1 MTAKQTEKRFKKG
14 GKTKSV
20 SAVSPVIS
28 TIIISSTLL
37 IILVIASFVST
48 NILELR
54 LADTEFEQA
63 KTNMLLLNK
72 IIQDVALKEDAASSM
87 QFSQRSG
94 GIGIYESA
102 EKINITLIQG
112 SQIETIYPF
121 SQSDSFYIIKYRGGS
136 RVSAAETNLT
146 GSPSLVVGMSE
157 PLGYV
162 RVEIDNGV
170 WIVLDYLRVRVV
182 TNTIVRVGGIDYNLT
197 EIFVIR
203 LELGSTSGSGT
214 VTVKVQNMGFRTQ
227 TYYPANGATLRIK
240 VGERS
245 EELTLTGSNLVLR
258 VTEALIRVSIS

>member
-1 MTAKQTEKRFKKG
+1 MTAKQTEKHFKKG

-112 SQIETIYPF
+112 SQIDVYPF

-146 GSPSLVVGMSE
+146 GSSSLVVGMSE

-182 TNTIVRVGGIDYNLT
+182 TNTILRVGGINYNLT
-197 EIFVIR
+197 EIFIIR